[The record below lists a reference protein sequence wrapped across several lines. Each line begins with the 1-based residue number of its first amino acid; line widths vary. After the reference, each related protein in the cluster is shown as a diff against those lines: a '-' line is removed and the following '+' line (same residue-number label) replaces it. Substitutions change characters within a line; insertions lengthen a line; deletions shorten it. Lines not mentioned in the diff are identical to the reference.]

1 MIAANELS
9 ANLIRVSVDLLLLR
23 GANMQGPTRTM
34 TLDEISAYVG
44 KEIGVSDWFLLDQN
58 RINQFADITEDH
70 MFLHVNPEAAAATP
84 FGGTIAHGLLTLSM
98 MPVMAY
104 QAVPGVSGTKMGVNY
119 GYNKVRFMAPV
130 RSGKRIR
137 GRFGVKALE
146 PQSGG
151 RMQIVHD
158 CTIEIE
164 GESKPA
170 LAAEWITMVWM

>member
-1 MIAANELS
+1 
-9 ANLIRVSVDLLLLR
+9 
-23 GANMQGPTRTM
+23 MQGPVKST
-34 TLDEISAYVG
+34 TLDEVKANVG
-44 KEIGVSDWFLLDQN
+44 NEIGVSDWFLVDQD
-58 RINQFADITEDH
+58 RINRFADITEDH

-130 RSGKRIR
+130 KSGKRIR
-137 GRFGVKALE
+137 GRFTVKAVE

-151 RMQIVHD
+151 RIQIVHD
-158 CTIEIE
+158 ATIEIE

>member
-1 MIAANELS
+1 
-9 ANLIRVSVDLLLLR
+9 
-23 GANMQGPTRTM
+23 MQGPVKSS
-34 TLDEISAYVG
+34 TLDEVKANIG
-44 KEIGVSDWFLLDQN
+44 KEIGVSDWFVIDQE

-137 GRFGVKALE
+137 GRFTVKAVE

-151 RMQIVHD
+151 RIQIVHD
-158 CTIEIE
+158 ATIEIE

>member
-1 MIAANELS
+1 
-9 ANLIRVSVDLLLLR
+9 
-23 GANMQGPTRTM
+23 MQGPTRSM
-34 TLDEISAYVG
+34 TLDEIKAYVG
-44 KEIGVSDWFLLDQN
+44 KEIGVSDWFTLDQD
-58 RINQFADITEDH
+58 RISRFADVTEDH
-70 MFLHVNPEAAAATP
+70 MFLHVNPEAASQTP

-130 RSGKRIR
+130 KSGKRVR
-137 GRFGVKALE
+137 GRFVVKALE

-158 CTIEIE
+158 CAIEIE
-164 GESKPA
+164 GEEKPA
-170 LAAEWITMVWM
+170 LVAEWITMVWM

>member
-1 MIAANELS
+1 
-9 ANLIRVSVDLLLLR
+9 
-23 GANMQGPTRTM
+23 MQGPVRTM
-34 TLDEISAYVG
+34 SLDEIKTHVG
-44 KEIGVSDWFLLDQN
+44 KEIGVSDWFELDQK
-58 RINQFADITEDH
+58 RINAFADLTEDH
-70 MFLHVNPEAAAATP
+70 MFLHVNPEAAKATP

-104 QAVPGVSGTKMGVNY
+104 QAMPGVSGTKMGVNY

-130 RSGKRIR
+130 KSGKRIR
-137 GRFGVKALE
+137 GRFGVKAVE

-151 RMQIVHD
+151 RMQVVHD
-158 CTIEIE
+158 VTIEIE

>member
-1 MIAANELS
+1 
-9 ANLIRVSVDLLLLR
+9 
-23 GANMQGPTRTM
+23 MQGPVKTM
-34 TLDEISAYVG
+34 SLDEIKEYVG
-44 KEIGVSDWFLLDQN
+44 KEIGVSDWFELDQD
-58 RINQFADITEDH
+58 RINRFADVTEDH
-70 MFLHVNPEAAAATP
+70 MFLHVNPEAAANTP

-130 RSGKRIR
+130 KSGKRIR
-137 GRFGVKALE
+137 GRFSVKALE
-146 PQSGG
+146 PQSGD
-151 RMQIVHD
+151 RMQIVHAVS
-158 CTIEIE
+158 IEIE

>member
-1 MIAANELS
+1 
-9 ANLIRVSVDLLLLR
+9 
-23 GANMQGPTRTM
+23 MQGPVRTM
-34 TLDEISAYVG
+34 SLDEIKTYVG
-44 KEIGVSDWFLLDQN
+44 KEIGVSDWFLLDQK
-58 RINQFADITEDH
+58 RIDAFADLTEDH
-70 MFLHVNPEAAAATP
+70 MFLHVNPDAAKATP

-104 QAVPGVSGTKMGVNY
+104 QAMPGVSGTKMGVNY

-137 GRFGVKALE
+137 GRFGVKAVE

-158 CTIEIE
+158 VTIEIE

>member
-1 MIAANELS
+1 
-9 ANLIRVSVDLLLLR
+9 
-23 GANMQGPTRTM
+23 
-34 TLDEISAYVG
+34 
-44 KEIGVSDWFLLDQN
+44 
-58 RINQFADITEDH
+58 
-70 MFLHVNPEAAAATP
+70 
-84 FGGTIAHGLLTLSM
+84 
-98 MPVMAY
+98 
-104 QAVPGVSGTKMGVNY
+104 
-119 GYNKVRFMAPV
+119 V

>member
-1 MIAANELS
+1 
-9 ANLIRVSVDLLLLR
+9 
-23 GANMQGPTRTM
+23 MQGPVKSA
-34 TLDEISAYVG
+34 TLDEVKANIG
-44 KEIGVSDWFLLDQN
+44 KEIGVSDWFLIDQE
-58 RINQFADITEDH
+58 RINRFADITEDH

-130 RSGKRIR
+130 KSGKRIR
-137 GRFGVKALE
+137 GRFTVKAVE
-146 PQSGG
+146 AQSGG

-158 CTIEIE
+158 ATIEIE

>member
-1 MIAANELS
+1 
-9 ANLIRVSVDLLLLR
+9 
-23 GANMQGPTRTM
+23 MQGPVKST
-34 TLDEISAYVG
+34 TLDEVKANIG
-44 KEIGVSDWFLLDQN
+44 QEIGVSDWFLIDQE
-58 RINQFADITEDH
+58 RINRFADITEDH

-104 QAVPGVSGTKMGVNY
+104 QAVPGVSGTRMGVNY

-130 RSGKRIR
+130 KSGKRIR
-137 GRFGVKALE
+137 GRFTVKAVE

-151 RMQIVHD
+151 RIQIVHD
-158 CTIEIE
+158 ATIEIE